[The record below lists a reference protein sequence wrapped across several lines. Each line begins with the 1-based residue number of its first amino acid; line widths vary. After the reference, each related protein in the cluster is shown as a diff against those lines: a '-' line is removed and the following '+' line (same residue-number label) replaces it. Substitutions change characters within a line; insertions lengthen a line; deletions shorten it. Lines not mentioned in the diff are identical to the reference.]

1 MILLEMMKAK
11 IHGLA
16 VTDKNLHYTGSLGID
31 ANLLDS
37 AGILHNEKIQVVNL
51 MNGERMETYA
61 IRAERGSGACVL
73 NGGMAKKGDKGDR
86 LLIITYVQCDEASAR
101 ALQSKVVVVDAS
113 SNLKFE
119 LRDG

>member
-11 IHGLA
+11 IHGIA

-86 LLIITYVQCDEASAR
+86 LLVITYVQCDEASAKTLR
-101 ALQSKVVVVDAS
+101 SKVAVIDPS
-113 SNLKFE
+113 SNVKFE
-119 LRDG
+119 LRDS